1 MKVKRIVSAFL
12 TTVMFLGSLV
22 VPAEAA
28 YADKVDE
35 DGVPL
40 IDYLNTNYETPEDKL
55 ADMIMVKEQN
65 GYQLWYEEF
74 TGEIAV
80 RDLSTGQILFSNPID
95 IASGYQTISDA
106 VKQQLLSQ
114 SGADQE

>member
-1 MKVKRIVSAFL
+1 MKLKRIVSAFL

-40 IDYLNTNYETPEDKL
+40 IDYLNTNYESRTATSCGTRSSP
-55 ADMIMVKEQN
+55 VK
-65 GYQLWYEEF
+65 
-74 TGEIAV
+74 
-80 RDLSTGQILFSNPID
+80 SP
-95 IASGYQTISDA
+95 
-106 VKQQLLSQ
+106 
-114 SGADQE
+114 

>member
-55 ADMIMVKEQN
+55 ADMLMVKE
-65 GYQLWYEEF
+65 
-74 TGEIAV
+74 
-80 RDLSTGQILFSNPID
+80 
-95 IASGYQTISDA
+95 
-106 VKQQLLSQ
+106 
-114 SGADQE
+114 